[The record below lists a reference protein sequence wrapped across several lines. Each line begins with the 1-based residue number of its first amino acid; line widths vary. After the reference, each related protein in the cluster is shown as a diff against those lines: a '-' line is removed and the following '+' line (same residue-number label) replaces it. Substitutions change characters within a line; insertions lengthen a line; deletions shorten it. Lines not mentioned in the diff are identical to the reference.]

1 MIELFEVSKYYPT
14 PNGRHY
20 VLKDVSLVIPDG
32 AQVGVLGPNGTGK
45 STLMRLLA
53 GVDMPNSGTIKRT
66 GSISWPMGLATSMQ
80 SSLTG
85 RENARFACRL
95 QGIRRKEMETIID
108 EVKEFAEIGDY
119 YEMPVR
125 TYSSGMRA
133 RLNFAIAMAFT
144 FDCYIIDELTAVG
157 DKNFKE
163 KSAKV
168 FKDKRT
174 AASFIKVSHSLNELR
189 NECNMGLVLNKGSAV
204 IYDSIEEAIE
214 VYERNIGSEPSA
226 PKKRPNQKRMQRKI
240 GPHARKKHAGN
251 GPNAMKRGGGPNA
264 IKHQAVGPN
273 AAMKQGNGPN
283 ANRTPGG
290 GANIGPGQGG
300 KPRFNQ
306 KPGMGPNAGAASGN
320 GPNALNK
327 QAAGPNAALKQG
339 NGPHANRQQAG
350 GPKARMAREG
360 GPPFNQN
367 PGAGPKAGGNSGNGP
382 KANRNKG
389 EGPNAAMGQ
398 GNGPPANRKQGPN
411 AGMKPRSGPR
421 AYETAEHASQAGSRR
436 GQNRPNANI
445 KNGDGL
451 QGQRPVQTVISERQE
466 PNVGAKD
473 DQ

>member
-53 GVDMPNSGTIKRT
+53 GVDMPNTGTIRRT
-66 GSISWPMGLATSMQ
+66 GSISWPMGLANSMQ
-80 SSLTG
+80 GSLTG

-95 QGIRRKEMETIID
+95 QGVPRKEMDVIID

-168 FKDKRT
+168 FKDKR
-174 AASFIKVSHSLNELR
+174 AVASFIKVSHSLRELR

-204 IYDSIEEAIE
+204 MYDSIEEAIE

-226 PKKRPNQKRMQRKI
+226 RKKRPNQKRMHPKK
-240 GPHARKKHAGN
+240 GPLARKKQAGN
-251 GPNAMKRGGGPNA
+251 GPNAGVKRG
-264 IKHQAVGPN
+264 VGPN
-273 AAMKQGNGPN
+273 ATKNQGAGPNGAVKQGNGPH
-283 ANRTPGG
+283 ANRLQTGGPNASIEQGG
-290 GANIGPGQGG
+290 G
-300 KPRFNQ
+300 PRFNQ
-306 KPGMGPNAGAASGN
+306 KPG
-320 GPNALNK
+320 
-327 QAAGPNAALKQG
+327 AGPHVAEARG

-350 GPKARMAREG
+350 GQKARMAQDN
-360 GPPFNQN
+360 GPRLNQK
-367 PGAGPKAGGNSGNGP
+367 PGAGPHAGGSRGNGP
-382 KANRNKG
+382 NAGKNQGAG
-389 EGPNAAMGQ
+389 SNAAMGQ
-398 GNGPPANRKQGPN
+398 GKGPAANRKQGPN
-411 AGMKPRSGPR
+411 AGMKPRSGPL
-421 AYETAEHASQAGSRR
+421 AHETAEQGPQAGLLR

-445 KNGDGL
+445 KNAEGPNASGPDQAGT
-451 QGQRPVQTVISERQE
+451 PERLK
-466 PNVGAKD
+466 PHIGAKD

>member
-53 GVDMPNSGTIKRT
+53 GVDMPNAGTIRRT
-66 GSISWPMGLATSMQ
+66 GSISWPMGLANSMQ
-80 SSLTG
+80 GSLTG

-95 QGIRRKEMETIID
+95 QGVSRKEMEIIID

-168 FKDKRT
+168 FKEKR
-174 AASFIKVSHSLNELR
+174 AVASFIKVSHSLRELR
-189 NECNMGLVLNKGSAV
+189 NECNMGLVLNKGRAV
-204 IYDSIEEAIE
+204 MYDSIEEAIE

-226 PKKRPNQKRMQRKI
+226 RKKRPNQKRMHPKK
-240 GPHARKKHAGN
+240 GPLARKKQAGS
-251 GPNAMKRGGGPNA
+251 GPNAGVKRG
-264 IKHQAVGPN
+264 VGPN
-273 AAMKQGNGPN
+273 ASKNQG
-283 ANRTPGG
+283 
-290 GANIGPGQGG
+290 
-300 KPRFNQ
+300 
-306 KPGMGPNAGAASGN
+306 
-320 GPNALNK
+320 
-327 QAAGPNAALKQG
+327 AGPNGAMKQG
-339 NGPHANRQQAG
+339 NGPHANRLQTG
-350 GPKARMAREG
+350 GPNASIEQGG
-360 GPPFNQN
+360 GPRLNQK
-367 PGAGPKAGGNSGNGP
+367 PGAGPHAGGNRGNGP
-382 KANRNKG
+382 NAGKNQGAG
-389 EGPNAAMGQ
+389 SNAAMGQ
-398 GNGPPANRKQGPN
+398 GKGPAVNRKQGPN
-411 AGMKPRSGPR
+411 AGMKPRSGPL
-421 AYETAEHASQAGSRR
+421 AHETAEQGPQAGLLR

-445 KNGDGL
+445 KNAEGPNASGPDQAGT
-451 QGQRPVQTVISERQE
+451 PERLK
-466 PNVGAKD
+466 PHIGAKD

>member
-53 GVDMPNSGTIKRT
+53 GVDMPNTGTIRRT
-66 GSISWPMGLATSMQ
+66 GSISWPMGLANSMQ
-80 SSLTG
+80 GSLTG

-95 QGIRRKEMETIID
+95 QGVRRRDMDAIID
-108 EVKEFAEIGDY
+108 EVKDFAEIGDY

-168 FKDKRT
+168 FKDKR
-174 AASFIKVSHSLNELR
+174 AVASFIKVSHSLRELR

-204 IYDSIEEAIE
+204 MYDSIEEAIE
-214 VYERNIGSEPSA
+214 VYERNIGSESSA
-226 PKKRPNQKRMQRKI
+226 PKKRPNQKRMHPKK
-240 GPHARKKHAGN
+240 GPLARKKQAGN
-251 GPNAMKRGGGPNA
+251 GPNAGVKRGVGPNA
-264 IKHQAVGPN
+264 SKNQGAGPN
-273 AAMKQGNGPN
+273 AAMKQGGGPQ
-283 ANRTPGG
+283 ANRLQAGGPKARMAQGG
-290 GANIGPGQGG
+290 GPLV
-300 KPRFNQ
+300 NQ
-306 KPGMGPNAGAASGN
+306 NSGAGPNAGEARGN
-320 GPNALNK
+320 GPNAANK
-327 QAAGPNAALKQG
+327 QATGVKAAMKQG
-339 NGPHANRQQAG
+339 NGPHADRQQAG
-350 GPKARMAREG
+350 GPKARMAQGG
-360 GPPFNQN
+360 GPRFNQK
-367 PGAGPKAGGNSGNGP
+367 PGAGPNAGKNQG
-382 KANRNKG
+382 A
-389 EGPNAAMGQ
+389 GPNAATGRSD
-398 GNGPPANRKQGPN
+398 GRPASRKQGPN
-411 AGMKPRSGPR
+411 AGMKPPGVSR
-421 AYETAEHASQAGSRR
+421 AHETAEHGPQAGLPR

-445 KNGDGL
+445 KNGEGPHGPGPD
-451 QGQRPVQTVISERQE
+451 QTGTPERLK
-466 PNVGAKD
+466 PHIGAKD